1 MSQLPQIVRE
11 RLRASAPPG
20 AHPDADVLTAF
31 WEHSLAANERAVVTE
46 HLARCGDCREI
57 LALALPASHSAQA
70 DEVHAVRPSQTWLS
84 WPVMRWGFAVAGIA
98 TVAGVGVVQYRSH
111 TGPTQMAYFKK
122 TASDEAVQPPPAA
135 ASSAE
140 GKVSAR

>member
-11 RLRASAPPG
+11 RLRASVPPG

-31 WEHSLAANERAVVTE
+31 SEHSLAANERAVVTE

-57 LALALPASHSAQA
+57 LVLALPASESAQA
-70 DEVHAVRPSQTWLS
+70 DEVHALRLSKTWLS

-98 TVAGVGVVQYRSH
+98 IVAGVGVVQYQRH
-111 TGPTQMAYFKK
+111 IRPTQLEYFK
-122 TASDEAVQPPPAA
+122 
-135 ASSAE
+135 
-140 GKVSAR
+140 